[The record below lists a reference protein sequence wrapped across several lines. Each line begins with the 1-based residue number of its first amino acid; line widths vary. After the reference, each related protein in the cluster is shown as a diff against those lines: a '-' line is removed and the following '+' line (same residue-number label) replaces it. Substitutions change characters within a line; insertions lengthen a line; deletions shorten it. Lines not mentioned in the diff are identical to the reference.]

1 MGVKLDFLDLEGSGQ
16 EGTELIYLVQNER
29 RKKAVVNTDLNLDF
43 HNVWELSWLAE
54 EPVVSEGKIWTME
67 F

>member
-1 MGVKLDFLDLEGSGQ
+1 MFCMGVKLDFLDLEGSGQ

-43 HNVWELSWLAE
+43 HNVWELS
-54 EPVVSEGKIWTME
+54 
-67 F
+67 